1 MLQLVRGSLEYW
13 TLEKYQLNRV
23 LIHII
28 FLYLVSFNLLAL
40 CNFNLSS
47 SSISETAGS
56 LLVET
61 SSPLSISRPTGTNA
75 SQCAYAYFFF
85 SKGSASSYSRKAF
98 NSLGESLDYNL
109 YQGPGGFSILKS
121 ESDFSNVNEYIRIYL
136 QHPKSTYTSQF
147 YFRLPA
153 LSNVSL
159 VRGGTYTDSIS
170 MSVYRGGI
178 SSSFAYYEFSRI
190 IPITI
195 FVPKI
200 INISLVD
207 PGSPIDLN
215 STFKTLNFGDLETN
229 EELSFDLMIA
239 SNAGYRVSVSSL
251 NNGKLKNTVNVN
263 TINYSLFVSGAVVNL
278 NGSSSTPVP
287 VKTGS
292 GVSGASGVRVP
303 MKVKIGT
310 VNDANWG
317 DYTDYITV
325 TAQTND

>member
-1 MLQLVRGSLEYW
+1 
-13 TLEKYQLNRV
+13 LEKYQLIRV
-23 LIHII
+23 VAHTII
-28 FLYLVSFNLLAL
+28 LSFASFNLLAI

-47 SSISETAGS
+47 SSISETAGN

-61 SSPLSISRPTGTNA
+61 QSPLSISRPTGTNA
-75 SQCAYAYFFF
+75 SQCGYAYFFF
-85 SKGSASSYSRKAF
+85 SKGSAGNYNRKAY
-98 NSLGESLDYNL
+98 NSLGEPIDYNL
-109 YQGPGGFSILKS
+109 FQGPGGFSILKN
-121 ESDFSNVNEYIRIYL
+121 EYDFSNSNEYVRIYL
-136 QHPKSTYTSQF
+136 QHPTTTFNSQF
-147 YFRLPA
+147 YFRLPS

-170 MSVYRGGI
+170 MSVYRSGI
-178 SSSFAYYEFSRI
+178 NSNFAYYEFSRI
-190 IPITI
+190 IPVTI

-200 INISLVD
+200 INISLVE

-251 NNGKLKNTVNVN
+251 NNGKLKNTVNIN
-263 TINYSLFVSGAVVNL
+263 TINYSLYVSGAPINL
-278 NGSSSTPVP
+278 NGSSSTPIP
-287 VKTGS
+287 VATGA
-292 GVSGASGVRVP
+292 GVSGANGVRLP
-303 MKVKIGT
+303 MRVKIGT